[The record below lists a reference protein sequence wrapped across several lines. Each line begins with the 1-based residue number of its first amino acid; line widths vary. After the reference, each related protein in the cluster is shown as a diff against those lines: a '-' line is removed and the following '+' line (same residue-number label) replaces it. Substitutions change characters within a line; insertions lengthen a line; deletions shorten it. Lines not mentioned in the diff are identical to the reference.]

1 MENKETLDEGAA
13 GVAADSAESAYGQQ
27 KETGCQDC
35 PVGEWTEALREME
48 GAMRGWLPPAFWQH
62 RRAAQK
68 EALLAVRSLLD
79 AAIERADREPPARQG
94 RTPKKIVV
102 Q

>member
-1 MENKETLDEGAA
+1 MESRESLDRDDASSR
-13 GVAADSAESAYGQQ
+13 ADSE
-27 KETGCQDC
+27 EPVLVDDNERGCQEC
-35 PVGEWTEALREME
+35 PVREWTEALREVE

-79 AAIERADREPPARQG
+79 AAIERADREPPVRQARA
-94 RTPKKIVV
+94 PKKIVV